1 MLGESGVEVSREM
14 SSATSCNLKLAA
26 LSVHH
31 LSPNHGAY
39 PRPLDDAAPPL
50 AIMYVIRYPGN

>member
-14 SSATSCNLKLAA
+14 SSATSCNLKFAA
-26 LSVHH
+26 LSTLP
-31 LSPNHGAY
+31 LSVRIPTH

-50 AIMYVIRYPGN
+50 AIVNMIRYPGS